1 MNIMESINL
10 IESYNNLECLSYKC
24 KCDISL
30 EENYDIMLEMV
41 NDLKQDLFNSI
52 EIYNNKKSINEYNEM
67 KRIINESFVN
77 INKAR
82 RSNDINLIESSIDDM
97 FIGFLSKRKEI
108 NYTGDDRSDEL
119 TLSESQDIA
128 DSKIIQIRDEYISII
143 ESTEFKHYNLMEAT
157 KTNNVT
163 YLNSVKKAFESKH
176 SQLVERDKEV
186 IKSAKQRLKNLD
198 GVELEVPVDND
209 VSFDKLISRYS
220 SFDRH
225 FKKGDEKTSSK
236 KFEDSK
242 GNLKTGIEN
251 FLRSGS
257 AKKEVSTK
265 KVSGDDA
272 KNAIS
277 RMIEYC
283 EDFLA
288 GKESVTDKI
297 ELVVNDLESNTNGV
311 EEGFVLESSSNYF
324 YSLLEAK
331 DDVKEEEDKTETKED
346 DNNQNDETPEDLN
359 KSTHNRR
366 TGITSLMTIAEKR
379 YFDYINTINS
389 LFKN

>member
-41 NDLKQDLFNSI
+41 NDLKQDLFSSI

-119 TLSESQDIA
+119 TISESQDIA
-128 DSKIIQIRDEYISII
+128 DSRIIQIRDEYISII
-143 ESTEFKHYNLMEAT
+143 ESTEFKQHNLMEVT
-157 KTNNVT
+157 KTNNIT

-186 IKSAKQRLKNLD
+186 IRSAKQRLKNLD

-257 AKKEVSTK
+257 AKKEVPTK
-265 KVSGDDA
+265 KVSGDEA
-272 KNAIS
+272 KSVIS